1 MAKATHFIVD
11 HDNFEGVVWE
21 TKIGRI
27 ITMKG
32 NINPQM
38 GFSVYEAGNDNSIV
52 SSDMIDVLAE
62 ILPFDK
68 ENKLEGDNK

>member
-1 MAKATHFIVD
+1 MTKATHIITD
-11 HDNFEGVVWE
+11 HADFEGIVWE

-38 GFSVYEAGNDNSIV
+38 GFTVRDIETGEDLV
-52 SSDMIDVLAE
+52 SSDMVDVLAE
-62 ILPFDK
+62 ILPF
-68 ENKLEGDNK
+68 EN